1 MSNMYFDKNPVLM
14 NHVFFSVDQRCKVFV
29 SRYKPIKGAQWI
41 SGRVLD
47 SRPKGRRF
55 KFGSAGIVYLE
66 LMV

>member
-1 MSNMYFDKNPVLM
+1 MSIMFSDKNPFLM

-29 SRYKPIKGAQWI
+29 SQYKLIKGAQWI

-47 SRPKGRRF
+47 SRPKGRGF

-66 LMV
+66 LRV